1 MVKSSPKS
9 FTVKYFTFVNFR
21 GDKIGAIIAAINI
34 SYLLAQK
41 SATDTTGLLYAP
53 ISCLHH
59 KIHIHFKGPKR
70 NCNVLVIVHS

>member
-1 MVKSSPKS
+1 M
-9 FTVKYFTFVNFR
+9 NFR
-21 GDKIGAIIAAINI
+21 DVDVSSYFIAATIAAINI

-59 KIHIHFKGPKR
+59 KIHCRDEFTPILKGQR
-70 NCNVLVIVHS
+70 ETVMYL